1 MVKASGIIKI
11 IRPVNCIMMSIAILI
26 GAILGGV
33 KIIPSSM
40 DVLVYGI
47 ITGFLMTG
55 SAMAIN
61 DYYDREIDAINE
73 PMRPIP
79 SGAVSP
85 TEALI
90 ITAVLSA
97 IGLIASW
104 KINTISLGVAI
115 YAWVAMVVYSTI
127 GKKTGLPGNL
137 IVSSCIALPFIYG
150 EIISGGVRL
159 GTSLIFGLIAFLANT
174 GREVTKG
181 IVDIDGDTALGI
193 NTVAVKH
200 GEKTA
205 AWVSMI
211 FYLSAVL
218 TSVVPLLMNVVSLWY
233 VPLVFITDIGLLFL
247 SVSLLKNPNREYA
260 RKVKNRVLMLMLCGL
275 IGFMLGSLL

>member
-233 VPLVFITDIGLLFL
+233 VPFVFITDIGLLFL

-260 RKVKNRVLMLMLCGL
+260 RKVKNRVLMLMLSGL